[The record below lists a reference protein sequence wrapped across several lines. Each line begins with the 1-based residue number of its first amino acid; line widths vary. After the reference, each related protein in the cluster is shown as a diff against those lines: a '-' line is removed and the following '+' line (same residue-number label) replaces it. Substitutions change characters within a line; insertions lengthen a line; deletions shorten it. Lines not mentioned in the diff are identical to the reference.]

1 MKVTKEEEQ
10 GLRLALSLARTD
22 GKSTLGDLAEREQ
35 LSVAL
40 TAKILGKLRRGG
52 VVRALRGRHGRYELT
67 ATAEETSVADVL
79 HALAPAVVRGCF
91 NADRTD
97 DEPCPHADDC
107 SLRPVWQHIERQ
119 VSGVLAQITLVDL
132 LREEEQVNQQVERL
146 WPRRSSIRTPSPSCE
161 PTPPGR

>member
-22 GKSTLGDLAEREQ
+22 GKSTLSDLAAREQ

-52 VVRALRGRHGRYELT
+52 VVHALRGRNGRYELS
-67 ATAEETSVADVL
+67 APPDEVSVADVL

-91 NADRTD
+91 NAEQNGG
-97 DEPCPHADDC
+97 EPCPHVDDC
-107 SLRPVWQHIERQ
+107 SLRPVWQHIEQQ
-119 VSGVLAQITLVDL
+119 VSGVLEQITLVDL
-132 LREEEQVNQQVERL
+132 LREEQQVNEQVERL
-146 WPRRSSIRTPSPSCE
+146 WPRRSSPRRPGSSCDPTPS
-161 PTPPGR
+161 G

>member
-10 GLRLALSLARTD
+10 GLRLALSLARTA
-22 GKSTLGDLAEREQ
+22 GKSTLSDLAEREQ

-52 VVRALRGRHGRYELT
+52 VVRALRGRNGRYELT
-67 ATAEETSVADVL
+67 ATAEEVTVADVL

-91 NADRTD
+91 NAERTD
-97 DEPCPHADDC
+97 GEPCPHADDC
-107 SLRPVWQHIERQ
+107 SLRPVWQHIEHQ
-119 VSGVLAQITLVDL
+119 VAGVLEQITLVDL

-146 WPRRSSIRTPSPSCE
+146 WPARTLGRGRPSSFD
-161 PTPPGR
+161 PPQ

>member
-10 GLRLALSLARTD
+10 GLRLALSLARAD
-22 GKSTLGDLAEREQ
+22 GKSTLSDLAERER

-52 VVRALRGRHGRYELT
+52 VVRAVRGRNGRYELA
-67 ATAEETSVADVL
+67 ATADEVTVADIL

-97 DEPCPHADDC
+97 GEPCPHADDC
-107 SLRPVWQHIERQ
+107 SLRPVWQHIEQQ
-119 VSGVLAQITLVDL
+119 VGGVLEQITLVDL

-146 WPRRSSIRTPSPSCE
+146 WPAHSRSARPARSCDPTPS
-161 PTPPGR
+161 G

>member
-22 GKSTLGDLAEREQ
+22 GRSTLGDLAEREQ

-52 VVRALRGRHGRYELT
+52 VVRALRGRNGRYELS
-67 ATAEETSVADVL
+67 ATAEDVSVADVL
-79 HALAPAVVRGCF
+79 HALAPTVVRGCF

-97 DEPCPHADDC
+97 AQSCPHVDDC
-107 SLRPVWQHIERQ
+107 SLRPVWQHIEQQ
-119 VSGVLAQITLVDL
+119 VSGVLEQITLMDL
-132 LREEEQVNQQVERL
+132 LREEQQVNEQVERL
-146 WPRRSSIRTPSPSCE
+146 WPPRSAARRPVTTCD
-161 PTPPGR
+161 PTPTG